1 VEGFGVM
8 TWAYAAIL
16 AWSVAMPAPA
26 TSVAPVPSV
35 MPVPAVTSAVSPMPM
50 PSPEQVMA
58 VPPELRAQ
66 LQQQVIAVG
75 GSGKPRLERLVNF
88 LFQKSGLGMEY
99 AADATL
105 TVEQAYRLRKGNC
118 LTFTL
123 LTVALAHESGLEAY
137 GQELDD
143 VVAWGVRND
152 IIYRLNHVNA
162 GVTIGRSHYT
172 VDVMRD
178 LVIARHPPEPISDQR
193 LVALYYGNRA
203 VELLADVPPAAAAPY
218 MAMAL
223 QLAPRHASGW
233 ANAGVLQLLQGDR
246 RAAERDYLKA
256 LALDPTHV
264 GALFNLVT
272 LYRSI
277 GDEARGAI
285 FERRLEK
292 AQTNDPYFQFLQA
305 EDDEKRGDYAG
316 AVQHY
321 RRAIRL
327 YDGDSR
333 FYFGLAHAYRQLGEE
348 RHARRAMN
356 RAAALSRS
364 SAGGRNQGR

>member
-1 VEGFGVM
+1 MV

-16 AWSVAMPAPA
+16 AWSVAVPAPA
-26 TSVAPVPSV
+26 TSVAPVP
-35 MPVPAVTSAVSPMPM
+35 AVTPVVSPMPM
-50 PSPEQVMA
+50 PRPEQVMA

-88 LFQKSGLGMEY
+88 LFQKPGLGMEY

-118 LTFTL
+118 VTFTL

-143 VVAWGVRND
+143 VVAWGVGND

-172 VDVMRD
+172 VDAVRD
-178 LVIARHPPEPISDQR
+178 LVTARHPPEPISDQR
-193 LVALYYGNRA
+193 LLALYYGNRA
-203 VELLADVPPAAAAPY
+203 VDLLTEVSPAAAVPY

-223 QLAPRHASGW
+223 QLAPRYASGW
-233 ANAGVLQLLQGDR
+233 ANAGVLELRQGDR

-256 LALDPTHV
+256 LSLDPTHA

-272 LYRSI
+272 LYRSS
-277 GDEARGAI
+277 GDEARSAI

-292 AQTNDPYFQFLQA
+292 VQAKDPYFQFLQA
-305 EDDEKRGDYAG
+305 GDDEKHGDYAG
-316 AVQHY
+316 AVRHY

-327 YDGDSR
+327 YGGDPR
-333 FYFGLAHAYRQLGEE
+333 FYLGLARVYQQLGEE
-348 RHARRAMN
+348 RQARRAMD
-356 RAAALSRS
+356 RAAALCRS
-364 SAGGRNQGR
+364 SAGGGNRGP